1 MIRNGI
7 ARLLGIGFEIAI
19 LVIELQSRI
28 YGCESEKRI
37 ELTLSGIKVP
47 SIFES
52 IVIVFKI
59 CSSLILFIEC
69 SEIVTEGFLL

>member
-7 ARLLGIGFEIAI
+7 ARLFGIGFEIAI

-47 SIFES
+47 IFES
-52 IVIVFKI
+52 I
-59 CSSLILFIEC
+59 SALLLFLKYVRL
-69 SEIVTEGFLL
+69 SH